1 MTMITETNLKLSPLK
16 ALLLTSTVFT
26 YVLMVFGGIV
36 TSTGSGLGCPDWPLC
51 HGQLLPFQLKEE
63 IPVPPAPVVVDTHLQ
78 PWIEQIHRI
87 LGGITGLL
95 LLATLYFAFRSSLSF
110 VKKALVIIFVA
121 LVFEALLGMRVV
133 VTEAPLLREL
143 LDYVY
148 TTSHLIL
155 SVIILSTLTVT
166 YYYVKFYGQKVEEL
180 VPHSE
185 ALYIA
190 TMFQILLGIFVR
202 YVKTL
207 EYNQFLYYLHITYA
221 GLLVILT
228 LFLIFKAP
236 NRYTLTTFILTVVQI
251 LAGVATVL
259 SGFFLPYLFLHIAV
273 GFLIVAW
280 VSYLV
285 APSVLKNYSEFRGA
299 VHE

>member
-1 MTMITETNLKLSPLK
+1 
-16 ALLLTSTVFT
+16 
-26 YVLMVFGGIV
+26 MVFGGIV
-36 TSTGSGLGCPDWPLC
+36 TSTSSGLGCPDWPLC

-63 IPVPPAPVVVDTHLQ
+63 IPTPPAPVIAPTPLQ

-87 LGGITGLL
+87 LGGLTGLV
-95 LLATLYFAFRSSLSF
+95 LLATLFYAFKKGTSF
-110 VKKALVIIFVA
+110 IRKALVFIFIA

-133 VTEAPLLREL
+133 VTEAPLLRQL

-155 SVIILSTLTVT
+155 SVFILSTITVT
-166 YYYVKFYGQKVEEL
+166 YYYVKFYGKKAKEYI
-180 VPHSE
+180 PYAE
-185 ALYIA
+185 ALYVA

-207 EYNQFLYYLHITYA
+207 EYNQFVYYLHITYA
-221 GLLVILT
+221 ALLVILS
-228 LFLIFKAP
+228 LFIIFKEL
-236 NRYTLTTFILTVVQI
+236 NKYSVITFLLMTAQI
-251 LAGVATVL
+251 LAGVATVV
-259 SGFFLPYLFLHIAV
+259 SGFFLPYLFLHIAI
-273 GFLIVAW
+273 GFFIVAW

-285 APSVLKNYSEFRGA
+285 APSVLKTYTEFRGV